1 MSSSSAREAF
11 LDSRPDPT
19 PPPPGVV
26 ANFDGP
32 NTRGTAY
39 IIIAVIGICLATIFT
54 LVRVYTK
61 GILTRSLGWDDR
73 KGHFLFFSHPK
84 EDAGGRG
91 KAGIESLL
99 RWRGIGK

>member
-11 LDSRPDPT
+11 LDSYADPS

-26 ANFDGP
+26 ANFNDP
-32 NTRGTAY
+32 NTNGTAY
-39 IIIAVIGICLATIFT
+39 IIVAVIGLFLATFFT
-54 LVRVYTK
+54 WVRIYTK

-73 KGHFLFFSHPK
+73 KGHFLFFPNLK
-84 EDAGGRG
+84 EAAGGRG

-99 RWRGIGK
+99 GWRGIGK